1 MLLLQSEASSDAVS
15 EEGRKASEMSK
26 ALELSITGLDD
37 GEAQA
42 EPEKKKKVVKRKPV
56 SKDPRD
62 FSGYNFRDEDGE
74 YDVPFVEEPMWFRL
88 QVRKASERKFC
99 EMIMLASQ
107 DPSSRWYGVVS
118 NAFYAK
124 DEYPRFKG
132 NVLTYSVKPLIPGL
146 VYIKTKMNYDIA
158 DDLEGM
164 NNVYGFSKTRSGIVL
179 PLPPTESES
188 LEDIAFRKE
197 KNMEAKYQLL
207 KKDEYVSIISGP
219 HEGKYGIL
227 QGTKRGKL
235 EVILRGEYKDEWD
248 LFELKDVEYLANPP
262 EKKWNEL
269 SAKEAIESLM
279 AKDPY
284 NPTIKALRKEGIL
297 EDIINPHRRFQERD
311 TSEKRIRSIGKDANR
326 DNSRGGYAGGRS
338 RDSWSPDRES
348 SGGSSRGDSKEG
360 EGDDDLNSFLEGL
373 LQEDDLDSMLDG
385 ANKPKS
391 QGGLVD
397 GDGIEA
403 WGTADGNQGQAALWS
418 TTASASDG
426 KMGQIEDLLKEG
438 GELEDFLLNGDSSN
452 ANANANGNGSGS
464 GYAARSPSPSSSSG
478 PDMEQFENFGDYLT
492 AIVDHAKSGG
502 GETGYEAAS
511 SVPPPPSSSS
521 SAGKESDDEDEL
533 DAFLDSLDLNA
544 FDEINKSTRGGAGA
558 GVGAGDVGG
567 PDYSNYKVADLKAL
581 LKERGLKVGGTKSE
595 LISRLQG
602 RP

>member
-1 MLLLQSEASSDAVS
+1 MLDVLEFLPYVVLHGVNPFLCSA
-15 EEGRKASEMSK
+15 K
-26 ALELSITGLDD
+26 AL
-37 GEAQA
+37 
-42 EPEKKKKVVKRKPV
+42 
-56 SKDPRD
+56 
-62 FSGYNFRDEDGE
+62 
-74 YDVPFVEEPMWFRL
+74 
-88 QVRKASERKFC
+88 
-99 EMIMLASQ
+99 
-107 DPSSRWYGVVS
+107 
-118 NAFYAK
+118 
-124 DEYPRFKG
+124 
-132 NVLTYSVKPLIPGL
+132 
-146 VYIKTKMNYDIA
+146 
-158 DDLEGM
+158 
-164 NNVYGFSKTRSGIVL
+164 
-179 PLPPTESES
+179 
-188 LEDIAFRKE
+188 
-197 KNMEAKYQLL
+197 
-207 KKDEYVSIISGP
+207 
-219 HEGKYGIL
+219 
-227 QGTKRGKL
+227 
-235 EVILRGEYKDEWD
+235 
-248 LFELKDVEYLANPP
+248 
-262 EKKWNEL
+262 
-269 SAKEAIESLM
+269 
-279 AKDPY
+279 
-284 NPTIKALRKEGIL
+284 EGIL

-326 DNSRGGYAGGRS
+326 DNSRGGYAGGRR

-360 EGDDDLNSFLEGL
+360 EGDDDDLDSFLEGL

-438 GELEDFLLNGDSSN
+438 CELEDFLLNGDSSN

-464 GYAARSPSPSSSSG
+464 GSGYAARYPSPSSSSG

-521 SAGKESDDEDEL
+521 PAGTESDDEDEL

-558 GVGAGDVGG
+558 GVGAGVGAG

-581 LKERGLKVGGTKSE
+581 LKKRGLKVGGTKSE

-602 RP
+602 RPSAR